1 MVSWIGGDVRVDERA
16 GGGGTYDD
24 TDDDVEGG
32 GESLAE
38 QERTGVEPRVLH
50 LGHDGKAVR
59 RTQGQ

>member
-1 MVSWIGGDVRVDERA
+1 MRVDERA